1 VQQAVQALKD
11 LMVGHLTMEHQR
23 IQLALEAAAVVQS
36 LAVAQAQELVEQEP
50 LGLHIFQQY
59 IEVAVV
65 EVE

>member
-1 VQQAVQALKD
+1 
-11 LMVGHLTMEHQR
+11 MEHQR